1 MFIDT
6 LKIVVNIVEK
16 ENSRN
21 FQITFSKRFVI
32 TVKFLMFEL
41 NFLV

>member
-16 ENSRN
+16 ENPRN
-21 FQITFSKRFVI
+21 FQNTFSKRFVI

>member
-6 LKIVVNIVEK
+6 LEIVVKIVEK

>member
-6 LKIVVNIVEK
+6 LKIVVNITEK

-32 TVKFLMFEL
+32 TVKFSMFEL